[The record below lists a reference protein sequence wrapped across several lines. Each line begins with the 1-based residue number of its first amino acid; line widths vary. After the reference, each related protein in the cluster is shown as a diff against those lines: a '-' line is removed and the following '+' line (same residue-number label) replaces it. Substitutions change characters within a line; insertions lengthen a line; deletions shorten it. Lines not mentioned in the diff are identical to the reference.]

1 MQDLVFPK
9 RVPALILPLVTNTIN
24 QQPLTISNS
33 TKITHLPSCQPRPN
47 SASFLF
53 SICYTLL
60 VCFDTGF
67 SPETDPLE
75 HNRVRIYSF
84 EFCRESLDRDLLPSE
99 FFFSE
104 F

>member
-9 RVPALILPLVTNTIN
+9 RVPALILPPATNTII
-24 QQPLTISNS
+24 QHSLTISNS
-33 TKITHLPSCQPRPN
+33 TKIIHLPSFQPRPN
-47 SASFLF
+47 SFSFLF
-53 SICYTLL
+53 SIYYTLL

-84 EFCRESLDRDLLPSE
+84 EPCRESLDRDLLPSE
-99 FFFSE
+99 CFFIE